1 MEKIIEKTKKEF
13 VLVASGVAAAI
24 SAAFVPPSK
33 AYLSYIDFRVIV
45 ILFCLMAI
53 IAGIRRLGA
62 FEALAQIMLQKT
74 GSVHSMSLVLILL
87 TFFSSMLI
95 TNDVA
100 LITFVPFTIAVLS
113 FAGRGNLIFVI
124 TMQTIAANLGSMLTP
139 VGNPQNLYLY
149 TFYNLGILEFLHI
162 TLPIVLISFVIIVGI
177 TLFEKNGLV
186 EVSFTEDAKVED
198 KTRLNIYI
206 CLFAV
211 CLAAVFGLIS
221 CTSMFVVVVIAILY
235 FDRSIFGKV
244 DYGLL
249 VTFVFFFIF
258 IGNIAQIG
266 AIENSVIRLI
276 RNKEMIF
283 AIALSQVI
291 SNVPAAI
298 MLSSFTKNYAM
309 LIAGTNIGGLGS
321 LIASLA
327 SLISFRLYLST
338 ENAEPVKYLTIF
350 TVINLLILPVL
361 VAFAYFWY

>member
-1 MEKIIEKTKKEF
+1 MEKIIKKAKKEII
-13 VLVASGVAAAI
+13 LVASGLAAAI
-24 SAAFVPPSK
+24 SAAFVPPSN
-33 AYLSYIDFRVIV
+33 AYLSYIDFNI
-45 ILFCLMAI
+45 IIMLFCLMAI
-53 IAGIRRLGA
+53 IEGIRSLGA
-62 FEALAQIMLQKT
+62 FEALAQKMLQRT
-74 GSVHSMSLVLILL
+74 GSIHSMSLVLVLL
-87 TFFSSMLI
+87 TFFSSMFI

-149 TFYNLGILEFLHI
+149 SFYKLGILDFMHI
-162 TLPIVLISFVIIVGI
+162 TLPIVLMSLVIIVGI
-177 TLFEKNGLV
+177 TLLEKNGKV
-186 EVSFTEDAKVED
+186 KVSFTEAAKVED
-198 KTRLNIYI
+198 KTKLNIYI

-211 CLAAVFGLIS
+211 CLASVFGMIS
-221 CTSMFVVVVIAILY
+221 CALMFAVVSITILSFDRGVIA
-235 FDRSIFGKV
+235 KV

-249 VTFVFFFIF
+249 ITFVFFFIF
-258 IGNIAQIG
+258 IGNIAQISV
-266 AIENSVIRLI
+266 IENSVIRLI
-276 RNKEMIF
+276 RDKEMIF

-338 ENAEPVKYLTIF
+338 ENAEPVKYLTVF
-350 TVINLLILPVL
+350 TGINLLILPLL
-361 VAFAYFWY
+361 VVFAFLWY